1 MLTIAMTVYK
11 RSEYTDKTI
20 KSILE
25 NKKNPIEFLILV
37 DNAWAEE
44 KKRMRQLNDSWNKKD
59 WTIALFNQLNDDKIN
74 WLRNLAFEV
83 ADWENIFVI
92 NDDIE
97 VSKEFDEKIEAHLTW
112 WNIVNPVFRSPY
124 EEWLRYKDNNI
135 SWHARAIKKSDREKI
150 WKIDSRLKLRYWDD
164 YIFHNAID
172 HWLKIKRI
180 DDVEVFH
187 RVSKTLTNAKI
198 QQEVKLTKL
207 DDQEWR
213 KQILKEKRRHDFRF
227 ETF

>member
-11 RSEYTDKTI
+11 RSGYTDKTI

-44 KKRMRQLNDSWNKKD
+44 KKRMKQFNDSWNGKD
-59 WTIALFNQLNDDKIN
+59 WTLQIFNQLNENKIN

-83 ADWENIFVI
+83 ANWENVFVI

-97 VSKEFDEKIEAHLTW
+97 VSKDFDEIIESHLTW
-112 WNIVNPVFRSPY
+112 WNIVNPVFSSPK
-124 EEWLRYKDNNI
+124 ESWIRFKDNNI
-135 SWHARAIKKSDREKI
+135 SWHARAIKKSDWEKI
-150 WKIDSRLKLRYWDD
+150 WNIDSRLKLRYWDD

-172 HWLKIKRI
+172 HWLKIEWI
-180 DDVEVFH
+180 EDVLVYH
-187 RVSKTLTNAKI
+187 RFSKTLTNEKI
-198 QQEVKLTKL
+198 MNEVELTKL
-207 DDQEWR
+207 DDQEAW
-213 KQILKEKRRHDFRF
+213 KKILKEKWRHDFRF
-227 ETF
+227 TF

>member
-37 DNAWAEE
+37 DNAWEGE
-44 KKRMRQLNDSWNKKD
+44 KKRMKQFNDSWNEKD
-59 WTIALFNQLNDDKIN
+59 WTLQIFNQLNENKIN

-83 ADWENIFVI
+83 ADWENVFVI

-97 VSKEFDEKIEAHLTW
+97 VSKDFDEIIESHLTW
-112 WNIVNPVFRSPY
+112 WNIVNPIFRSPK
-124 EEWLRYKDNNI
+124 EEWLRFKDNNI
-135 SWHARAIKKSDREKI
+135 SWHARAIKKSDWEKI
-150 WKIDSRLKLRYWDD
+150 WNIDSRLKLRYWDD

-172 HWLKIKRI
+172 HWLKIEWI
-180 DDVEVFH
+180 EDVLVYH
-187 RVSKTLTNAKI
+187 RFSKTLTNEKI
-198 QQEVKLTKL
+198 RNEVELTKL
-207 DDQEWR
+207 DDQEAW
-213 KQILKEKRRHDFRF
+213 KKILKEKWRHDFRF
-227 ETF
+227 TF